1 MSHSSRPR
9 ELHHATPP
17 CPPPSPRDCSNSWP
31 LSQWYHPIISSSV
44 VPFSSCLQ
52 SFPEPGSFPII
63 GSFSITGFKYI
74 EKTHKCSKSSTT
86 AHQMHICFG
95 HLGSGHNKI
104 PQMGDLS
111 TRYLFLT
118 VLEAG
123 SPRSACQPGWVLVRV
138 IFLIF
143 RWLPSYCVF
152 TWQEKRLSG
161 VSCVCAGQSQYCVW
175 FLAAPWTVAR
185 QDPLSKEFS
194 RQ

>member
-1 MSHSSRPR
+1 MQDSSSLTRYPTVPAVLEAQSLTHWTARGVPVFSHSDK
-9 ELHHATPP
+9 T
-17 CPPPSPRDCSNSWP
+17 
-31 LSQWYHPIISSSV
+31 
-44 VPFSSCLQ
+44 FST
-52 SFPEPGSFPII
+52 FPII

-74 EKTHKCSKSSTT
+74 QKTHKCSKSSTT
-86 AHQMHICFG
+86 AHQMHSCFG
-95 HLGSGHNKI
+95 HHGSGHNKI

-161 VSCVCAGQSQYCVW
+161 VSCVCAGQSQYCV
-175 FLAAPWTVAR
+175 
-185 QDPLSKEFS
+185 
-194 RQ
+194 